1 MAAANVREERLQIML
16 SPEELSAIDNFRYE
30 RRMPS
35 RAAAVRELLQL
46 GLAAHSKVDGD
57 GRKSSEF
64 GLFSRGPKS
73 HTDRTGR
80 GDATE

>member
-1 MAAANVREERLQIML
+1 MATGNIREERLQIML
-16 SPEELSAIDNFRYE
+16 SPEELSAIDNFRYG

-46 GLAAHSKVDGD
+46 GLAVHSKIDGE

-64 GLFSRGPKS
+64 GLFSRGPKG
-73 HTDRTGR
+73 HTDGSN
-80 GDATE
+80 GSGATE